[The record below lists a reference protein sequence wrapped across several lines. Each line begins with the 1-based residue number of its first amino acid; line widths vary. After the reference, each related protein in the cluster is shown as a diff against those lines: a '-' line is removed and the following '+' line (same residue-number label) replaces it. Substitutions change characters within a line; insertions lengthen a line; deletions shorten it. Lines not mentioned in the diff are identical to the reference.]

1 MCGMLDLG
9 CGLLYV
15 EKFASRV
22 LRDLLLL
29 RDGISHDAPP
39 PCLPVGFILQGRQ
52 VRPPHASQG
61 HVQAGGSGGGKGFSP
76 SRGSIHV
83 KMRGGDGQQGNYFTL
98 DSTQEDV
105 VRIQGE
111 PDSKFFDGRYFI
123 WYYGKDDVYIDF
135 YGRVVGADNNSGNLM
150 FR

>member
-1 MCGMLDLG
+1 MKLLISLVAVVAVVICAGMLS
-9 CGLLYV
+9 
-15 EKFASRV
+15 A
-22 LRDLLLL
+22 
-29 RDGISHDAPP
+29 A
-39 PCLPVGFILQGRQ
+39 Q
-52 VRPPHASQG
+52 RPPADIVITSDEI
-61 HVQAGGSGGGKGFSP
+61 ANAP
-76 SRGSIHV
+76 
-83 KMRGGDGQQGNYFTL
+83 GGDDQQGDYFTI

-135 YGRVVGADNNSGNLM
+135 YGRVVGADNNSGNLK